1 MAHEGLATMSNDQ
14 DDPNLARWIRAASP
28 YSKPSTQGRTEAFNA
43 VQREWQAAL
52 REKSKPTK
60 IATPPHRRWWPA
72 ALAAGIVLA
81 ISVLSPFMLERS
93 VVAQVADVRGA
104 GGSIRSSG
112 IKALWDARRPL
123 TEGEILR
130 EGEHIETGPATRVR
144 IALAPDLSVRVADNT
159 RLQLT
164 SGDQFDLTSG
174 ALYVESTPRTDGSE
188 TPLTVSTVVGEV
200 AHLGT
205 RYLVSL
211 SEAQLQVSVRE
222 GLVKFD
228 AENGASHLAS
238 TGQRLAISRTDF
250 AVNFDEVD
258 AFDPAF
264 QWLADIPAPLG
275 NGSLLLTDFF
285 NWYEKETGRPIVL
298 KSSDPALEPTQVRL
312 QGNVQGL
319 SPDEALN
326 VVALSSDIGIE
337 RQTNRILVYPSSNR

>member
-1 MAHEGLATMSNDQ
+1 
-14 DDPNLARWIRAASP
+14 
-28 YSKPSTQGRTEAFNA
+28 
-43 VQREWQAAL
+43 
-52 REKSKPTK
+52 
-60 IATPPHRRWWPA
+60 
-72 ALAAGIVLA
+72 
-81 ISVLSPFMLERS
+81 MLERS

>member
-28 YSKPSTQGRTEAFNA
+28 YPKPSAEGRTEAFNA

-52 REKSKPTK
+52 QEQSKATE
-60 IATPPHRRWWPA
+60 IATSLDRRWWPA

-81 ISVLSPFMLERS
+81 ISVLSPFVFERP
-93 VVAQVADVRGA
+93 VVAQVADVRGT

-112 IKALWDARRPL
+112 IKALWNVHRPL
-123 TEGEILR
+123 TAGEILK
-130 EGEHIETGPATRVR
+130 EGEYIETGPAMRVR

-164 SGDQFDLTSG
+164 SGDQFNLTSG
-174 ALYVESTPRTDGSE
+174 ALYIESTPRADGSE
-188 TPLTVSTVVGEV
+188 TPLTVSTVVGDV

-211 SEAQLQVSVRE
+211 SEAQLQVSVRD

-228 AENGASHLAS
+228 AENGTSHLAS
-238 TGQRLAISRTDF
+238 KGQRLGISRTDF
-250 AVNFDEVD
+250 TTNFDDID

-264 QWLADIPAPLG
+264 RWLADIPAPLG

-285 NWYEKETGRPIVL
+285 NWYEQETGRPIVIE
-298 KSSDPALEPTQVRL
+298 STNPALEPTQVRL

-326 VVALSSDIGIE
+326 VVALSSDIDIE